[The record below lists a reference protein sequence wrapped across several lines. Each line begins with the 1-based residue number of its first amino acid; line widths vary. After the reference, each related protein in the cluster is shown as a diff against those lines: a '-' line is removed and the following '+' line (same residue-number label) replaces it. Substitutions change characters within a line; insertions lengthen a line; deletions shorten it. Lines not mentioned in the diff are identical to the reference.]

1 MHGKTATDDNLIAS
15 IYAKVVDTL
24 RDYSVFPDLNTPTES
39 AATAAATE
47 QTPLHAAVGSY

>member
-39 AATAAATE
+39 ATTE
-47 QTPLHAAVGSY
+47 QTPLHTA